1 MYNDINGNLFA
12 SAHINE
18 FILEFAV
25 QSGLLHRE
33 ISYPEQ
39 NMNPYSRHMR
49 IIKDY
54 IGSHY
59 MQPISMD
66 ELCALEGLTPQH
78 ICRIFK
84 QCVRMRPSEYILNVR
99 ISHAKEMLLH
109 TSHSISEIAYWCG
122 FENNNYFWK
131 KFRDITGY
139 APGEYR
145 KLSSAQN
152 Y

>member
-1 MYNDINGNLFA
+1 
-12 SAHINE
+12 
-18 FILEFAV
+18 
-25 QSGLLHRE
+25 
-33 ISYPEQ
+33 
-39 NMNPYSRHMR
+39 
-49 IIKDY
+49 
-54 IGSHY
+54 